1 MSDYWAKK
9 KLSRRSILRGAA
21 LGGAGLTGA
30 ALIGC
35 GSDDEGSSSGST
47 SSSSSGSTSS
57 SSSAPAAAKRGRV
70 IQTGI
75 GSGNFAQYD
84 PITGTGGDEHQFL
97 WSVFDNLVRNDQ
109 ALTPEKSRSLAENWE
124 SPDKTTLVFN
134 LRKGVKFHD
143 GSDFNADELKW
154 HLERARDLEG
164 AVTGQ
169 DLGYLETVESVDE
182 YTTRLTLSQPFAPLL
197 RMLGDR
203 PGMVVSRKQVEATD
217 QFQGRHPVGTG
228 AFEFVEEL
236 EGDRVVLK
244 ANENYWM
251 EGAPKVDG
259 IVYQFGVDS
268 DQKVNAMLSGD
279 LDIVDNPDP
288 NQLETLSAAGI
299 TVAKQPTNAK
309 IRTWLNMNMAPFD
322 NVHVRRALN
331 YAVDRDELN
340 NLVYGG
346 LHTPASTGFFGPA
359 LGADHDPNFAGYTYD
374 PQRALAELSLAGY
387 PDGLEYDINTSN
399 APLNM
404 AKDELIQAQY
414 AKVGIKRNI
423 IPKPSPDYY
432 MEFWEEQ
439 IGAHSSGMSVRPD
452 VWQQIAYIVN
462 ANGKS
467 SGVLPGPDDEFRKA
481 IEAGMSAV
489 GEAYDPE
496 DRKVAMAQLAQAYHD
511 SAWGVDYLNS
521 TYTVAMQ
528 KNITYTPSAIG
539 KFYFGNGDIAIS

>member
-1 MSDYWAKK
+1 M
-9 KLSRRSILRGAA
+9 
-21 LGGAGLTGA
+21 
-30 ALIGC
+30 
-35 GSDDEGSSSGST
+35 
-47 SSSSSGSTSS
+47 
-57 SSSAPAAAKRGRV
+57 
-70 IQTGI
+70 
-75 GSGNFAQYD
+75 D

-97 WSVFDNLVRNDQ
+97 WSVYDNLVRNDQ
-109 ALTPEKSRSLAENWE
+109 SLTPTKSRSLAENWE
-124 SPDKTTLVFN
+124 TPDKTTLVFN
-134 LRKGVKFHD
+134 LRKGVTFHD
-143 GSDFNADELKW
+143 GSAFNADELKW

-164 AVTGQ
+164 AVTAQ
-169 DLGYLETVESVDE
+169 DLGYLENVETIDD
-182 YTTRLTLSQPFAPLL
+182 YTTKVTLSQPFAPLL

-217 QFQGRHPVGTG
+217 QFQGRNPVGTG
-228 AFEFVEEL
+228 AFAFVEEL

-244 ANENYWM
+244 ANDNYWM

-259 IVYQFGVDS
+259 LVYQFGVDS

-288 NQLETLSAAGI
+288 NQLETLEAAGI

-309 IRTWLNMNMAPFD
+309 IRTWLNMNMEPWT
-322 NVHVRRALN
+322 NVHLRRALN

-346 LHTPASTGFFGPA
+346 LHTPATTGFFGPA
-359 LGADHDPNFAGYTYD
+359 LGDTDYDPDFVGFNFD
-374 PQRALAELSLAGY
+374 PQRVAAELSLAGY
-387 PDGLEYDINTSN
+387 PDGFEYDVNTSN
-399 APLNM
+399 APLNL

-414 AKVGIKRNI
+414 AKLGIKRNI
-423 IPKPSPDYY
+423 IPKVSPDYY

-481 IEAGMSAV
+481 IDAAMSAV

-496 DRKVAMAQLAQAYHD
+496 DRKKAMSQLNQAYVD

>member
-9 KLSRRSILRGAA
+9 KLSRRGVLRGAA

-35 GSDDEGSSSGST
+35 GSDDEESSSAST
-47 SSSSSGSTSS
+47 SSSSS
-57 SSSAPAAAKRGRV
+57 SSSAAPAVAKRGRV

-75 GSGNFAQYD
+75 GSSNFSQLD
-84 PITGTGGDEHQFL
+84 PITGTGGDEHQLL
-97 WSVFDNLVRNDQ
+97 WSVYDNLVRTDQ
-109 ALTPEKSRSLAENWE
+109 SLSPVQSRSLAETWE
-124 SPDKTTLVFN
+124 TPDKTTLVFN

-154 HLERARDLEG
+154 HLDRARTLEG

-169 DLGYLETVESVDE
+169 DLQYMENVEAVDE
-182 YTTRLTLSQPFAPLL
+182 STVRVTLSQPFAPLL

-236 EGDRVVLK
+236 EGDRIVLK

-251 EGAPKVDG
+251 DGAPKVDG
-259 IVYQFGVDS
+259 IVYQFGVNA
-268 DQKVNAMLSGD
+268 DQKVNGLLAGD
-279 LDIVDNPDP
+279 LDIVDAPDP
-288 NQLETLSAAGI
+288 NQIETLEAAGI
-299 TVAKQPTNAK
+299 TVLKQATNAK
-309 IRTWLNMNMAPFD
+309 TRTWFNMNMAPFD

-331 YAVDRDELN
+331 WGVDREELN

-346 LHTPASTGFFGPA
+346 LHNPATTGFFGPA
-359 LGADHDPNFAGYTYD
+359 LGPDHDPDFEGFTYD

-387 PDGLEYDINTSN
+387 PDGLEYDVNCSN
-399 APLNM
+399 APL
-404 AKDELIQAQY
+404 AVALQELIQAQY
-414 AKVGIKRNI
+414 AKIGIKRNI
-423 IPKPSPDYY
+423 FPKPGPDFY
-432 MEFWEEQ
+432 MEWFELQ
-439 IGAHSSGMSVRPD
+439 VSSQSSGMSARPD
-452 VWQQIAYIVN
+452 VWQQIAYIV
-462 ANGKS
+462 AADGKS
-467 SGVLPGPDDEFRKA
+467 KDVLPGPDDAFRQA
-481 IEAGMSAV
+481 IDKGLAAV

-496 DRKVAMAQLAQAYHD
+496 DRKAAMAQLAEAYHE
-511 SAWGVDYLNS
+511 SAWGVDYFNN
-521 TYTVAMQ
+521 TYLTAMQ

-539 KFYFGNGDIAIS
+539 KFYFGNDDIAIS

>member
-1 MSDYWAKK
+1 MKIKSLALGVAGAIAFGSAAFAERGSDGNVGIIYWQAP
-9 KLSRRSILRGAA
+9 SILNPY
-21 LGGAGLTGA
+21 LSGGTKD
-30 ALIGC
+30 I
-35 GSDDEGSSSGST
+35 ESSSMVIEALAGYDNNGAMFPRLATEVPTVGNGGISSDLKSITWNIKPGILWSDGSPFT
-47 SSSSSGSTSS
+47 SADVLFTYDYCMGEAGCYQEAKFEGVTNVEALDDLTVKISFADPMPNPYGPFVGSQTPILQQ
-57 SSSAPAAAKRGRV
+57 AQFENCTGTRRQECTEENFGPIGTGPFVVTEFKPNDV
-70 IQTGI
+70 IQ
-75 GSGNFAQYD
+75 
-84 PITGTGGDEHQFL
+84 
-97 WSVFDNLVRNDQ
+97 
-109 ALTPEKSRSLAENWE
+109 
-124 SPDKTTLVFN
+124 
-134 LRKGVKFHD
+134 
-143 GSDFNADELKW
+143 
-154 HLERARDLEG
+154 
-164 AVTGQ
+164 
-169 DLGYLETVESVDE
+169 
-182 YTTRLTLSQPFAPLL
+182 
-197 RMLGDR
+197 
-203 PGMVVSRKQVEATD
+203 
-217 QFQGRHPVGTG
+217 
-228 AFEFVEEL
+228 
-236 EGDRVVLK
+236 LK

-359 LGADHDPNFAGYTYD
+359 LGADHNPDFEGYTYD

-399 APLNM
+399 APLNV

-481 IEAGMSAV
+481 IDAGLSAV

-496 DRKVAMAQLAQAYHD
+496 DRKAAMAQLAQAYHD
-511 SAWGVDYLNS
+511 SAWGIDYLNS